1 MFSQANRAAEILA
14 DSFLHYPL
22 MRYAFEESPEEKRL
36 KCLNQLY
43 HECCRAAAMFGGVLI
58 TPDQKGAL
66 IWLPG
71 NNFPLSLHHEIK
83 SGMWKIPIEVGIK
96 ATLRLM
102 NHDTVSENWIKKNAN
117 KNFGYIWCV
126 GVNAASRGKGYSR
139 ILIDECIQQMRHQG
153 ITEFWLKTE
162 DPKNVLIYKK
172 LGFELMHET
181 VVKSSGITSWVMR
194 KK

>member
-1 MFSQANRAAEILA
+1 
-14 DSFLHYPL
+14 
-22 MRYAFEESPEEKRL
+22 
-36 KCLNQLY
+36 
-43 HECCRAAAMFGGVLI
+43 
-58 TPDQKGAL
+58 
-66 IWLPG
+66 
-71 NNFPLSLHHEIK
+71 
-83 SGMWKIPIEVGIK
+83 MWKIPIEVGIK

-126 GVNAASRGKGYSR
+126 GVTAAARGKGYSR
-139 ILIDECIQQMRHQG
+139 RLIEQCIAANETTREL
-153 ITEFWLKTE
+153 TEFWLKTE

-172 LGFELMHET
+172 LGFELIHET

>member
-1 MFSQANRAAEILA
+1 MSNTPQAAEILA

-22 MRYAFEESPEEKRL
+22 MRYAFEGHTEATRL
-36 KCLNQLY
+36 RSLNLLY
-43 HECCRAAAMFGGVLI
+43 KYCTQAAKKFGGVLV
-58 TPDQKGAL
+58 TPDRKGAL
-66 IWLPG
+66 VWLPA
-71 NNFPLSLHHEIK
+71 NNFPLNLHHEIL

-126 GVNAASRGKGYSR
+126 GVTASARGKGYSR
-139 ILIDECIQQMRHQG
+139 RLIEQCIADMKQKG
-153 ITEFWLKTE
+153 LNEFWLKTE